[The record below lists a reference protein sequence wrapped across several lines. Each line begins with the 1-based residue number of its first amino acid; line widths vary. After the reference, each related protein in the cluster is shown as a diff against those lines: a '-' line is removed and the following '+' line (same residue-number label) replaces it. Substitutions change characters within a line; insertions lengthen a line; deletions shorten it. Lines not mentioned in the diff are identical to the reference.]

1 MNQYWYINNTVML
14 VKTLENPL
22 DCKEI
27 KQVNPKGNQ
36 SSILIGKTDA
46 EAEAP
51 VLWPP
56 DAKNWLFGKDPDTG
70 KYWRQEDKGTMED
83 EMVGWYHWLN
93 GHEFEQAPGIG
104 EGQDSLAC
112 CSPWGCKESDMT
124 EWLKWTESLYLTQI
138 FLVLPNVLFQFQN
151 PIQDTTLHCLLYL
164 LRFPLASTVSLRYL
178 IFNELDNFEEYWSGV
193 LFYTL
198 LLEFFSCF
206 FHY

>member
-51 VLWPP
+51 VLWLP

-70 KYWRQEDKGTMED
+70 KYWRQEEKGTMED
-83 EMVGWYHWLN
+83 EMVVWYHWLN
-93 GHEFEQAPGIG
+93 GHAFEQTLGDS
-104 EGQDSLAC
+104 EGQGSLAYY
-112 CSPWGCKESDMT
+112 SPCGCRVGHDWAT
-124 EWLKWTESLYLTQI
+124 EQ
-138 FLVLPNVLFQFQN
+138 Q
-151 PIQDTTLHCLLYL
+151 
-164 LRFPLASTVSLRYL
+164 
-178 IFNELDNFEEYWSGV
+178 
-193 LFYTL
+193 
-198 LLEFFSCF
+198 
-206 FHY
+206 

>member
-1 MNQYWYINNTVML
+1 MLHFSHSMNQYWYINNTVML

-70 KYWRQEDKGTMED
+70 KSWRQEEKGTMED

-112 CSPWGCKESDMT
+112 CSPWGCKSQT
-124 EWLKWTESLYLTQI
+124 WLNDWNELKVYTW
-138 FLVLPNVLFQFQN
+138 
-151 PIQDTTLHCLLYL
+151 
-164 LRFPLASTVSLRYL
+164 LRFS
-178 IFNELDNFEEYWSGV
+178 
-193 LFYTL
+193 
-198 LLEFFSCF
+198 
-206 FHY
+206 